1 MKRLAFDATIPLSEC
16 NWAFTQAI
24 LESIPGPQI
33 LLDQGL
39 CVVALNEEAGR
50 LLALDHAQVAG
61 QPISNWFTPSGERHT
76 ENAGLQQQRW
86 TADALTG
93 NGQRLAVELRRSALQ
108 SALGLHYL
116 VSIRESVGPSA
127 TVRVPLAQD
136 MPSRNVLT
144 ALNDAVL
151 ISDTGGSIIFCNRAA
166 RLMLD
171 RSEHSLLGQQLSD
184 VLQFRNPRHREQLEA
199 SHYQVLS
206 NGGVSHLN
214 ESAQLLRRKTEAICV
229 DGKLVA
235 LEEANGEISGC
246 ATIMRDLSTEQRMQ
260 ALISFKASHDE
271 LTGLVN
277 RREFEHRLHELLLR
291 KDSTRQP
298 GAILVI
304 DIDRFKLVNDSH
316 GHMAG
321 DLLLRQ
327 LADTLLAEVRGNDTL
342 ARIGGDRF
350 AVLLPDYDT
359 QNAREMAENLHAA
372 VAVFRFPWEGK
383 PIRVGVSIGVVIIDA
398 QMLGP
403 GDAVTADDAALALA
417 KENGRDRI
425 VVYRPDGAE
434 EQRRR
439 GEVLWASRI
448 REALDGDRLRLYCQ
462 PILPLHGPV
471 DGRWGCE
478 VLVRMLDDQDRPIP
492 PMVFLPAAERY
503 DLMPQVD
510 RWVINAVIEHWR
522 SQPQIFGQ
530 IDKCNINLSGQSL
543 AHGGFLE
550 FVLDAFERSGFPP
563 SMACF
568 EITETVVIADMANAQ
583 RLIRELSARGCRFA
597 LDDFG
602 SGLSSFTYLKHLP
615 VDYLKIDGSFVQ
627 DMLNDPMD
635 AAMVRAI
642 AEVGRALG
650 LQTIA
655 EFVENEDT
663 IAELR
668 RADVDF
674 AQGYGIQR
682 PFALHR
688 LMDYRPH
695 ALAE

>member
-1 MKRLAFDATIPLSEC
+1 MKRLALDATIPLSEC
-16 NWAFTQAI
+16 NETFTQAI
-24 LESIPGPQI
+24 LESIPGPHI
-33 LLDQGL
+33 LLDQDL
-39 CVVALNEEAGR
+39 RVVAFNEEASK
-50 LLALDHAQVAG
+50 LLACDHATLAG
-61 QPISNWFTPSGERHT
+61 QPISTWFAPPADAHA
-76 ENAGLQQQRW
+76 ENAGPQRQRW
-86 TADALTG
+86 TADVVTG
-93 NGQRLAVELRRSALQ
+93 SGQLLAVELSRSVIQ
-108 SALGLHYL
+108 SALGPRYL
-116 VSIRESVGPSA
+116 VGVQECVAPSVEG
-127 TVRVPLAQD
+127 RVPLTQD
-136 MPSRNVLT
+136 MPSRNVL
-144 ALNDAVL
+144 ASVSDAVL
-151 ISDTGGSIIFCNRAA
+151 ISDAGGSVVFCNRAA
-166 RLMLD
+166 RLLLD
-171 RSEHSLLGQQLSD
+171 RSEHSLLGQRLSD
-184 VLQFRNPRHREQLEA
+184 VLQFRDPRHREQLEA
-199 SHYQVLS
+199 SHYQVMS

-214 ESAQLLRRKTEAICV
+214 HSAQLLRRKTEAVCV

-246 ATIMRDLSTEQRMQ
+246 AVIMRDLSTEQRMQ

-271 LTGLVN
+271 LTGLLN

-291 KDSTRQP
+291 NDSTRQA
-298 GAILVI
+298 GSVLVI
-304 DIDRFKLVNDSH
+304 DLDRFKLVNDSH

-327 LADTLLAEVRGNDTL
+327 LGDTLLAEVRGNDTL

-350 AVLLPDYDT
+350 AVLSPGCDAR
-359 QNAREMAENLHAA
+359 NAREMAENLHTAM
-372 VAVFRFPWEGK
+372 AVFRFPWEGRL
-383 PIRVGVSIGVVIIDA
+383 IQVGVSIGVVTIDA

-403 GDAVTADDAALALA
+403 GDVVTAADAALALA

-425 VVYRPDGAE
+425 VVYQAEGAE

-448 REALDGDRLRLYCQ
+448 REALDADRLRLYCQ
-462 PILPLHGPV
+462 PILPLDGPV
-471 DGRWGCE
+471 EGRWGCE
-478 VLVRMLDDQDRPIP
+478 VLVRMLDEHDRLIP
-492 PMVFLPAAERY
+492 PMAFLPAAERY

-522 SQPQIFGQ
+522 SQPQIFAQ

-543 AHGGFLE
+543 AHRGFLE
-550 FVLDAFERSGFPP
+550 FVLDAFERNGFPP

-568 EITETVVIADMANAQ
+568 EITETAVIADMANAQ

-650 LQTIA
+650 LKTIA
-655 EFVENEDT
+655 EFVDNEAT

-668 RADVDF
+668 RADVDC

-682 PFALHR
+682 PFALQR

-695 ALAE
+695 ALGE